1 MILLTSLVFDMFIE
15 FVAASDLGA
24 IVMWLSDIINLDNAI
39 YIEKNQAHKNYC
51 KRITA
56 TNL

>member
-24 IVMWLSDIINLDNAI
+24 IVMWLSDMSLGLFSSTSPCISCDRVW
-39 YIEKNQAHKNYC
+39 YVG
-51 KRITA
+51 
-56 TNL
+56 